1 MKNCKRFTPTNQIRK
16 LRKKNV
22 RSSNADK
29 IPKIGEKL
37 VTESLVVYSTATVV
51 WQDGTIETDIQ
62 STELCP
68 IHHLDD
74 HVRKVEL
81 EISIFVNEF
90 SP

>member
-1 MKNCKRFTPTNQIRK
+1 
-16 LRKKNV
+16 LRKKNA
-22 RSSNADK
+22 RSSNDEK
-29 IPKIGEKL
+29 IPKMGEKL

-74 HVRKVEL
+74 HVNAFWKH
-81 EISIFVNEF
+81 IF
-90 SP
+90 